1 METLISPVRRKRNSA
16 MDVISVSKDWRKMEI
31 LCQSHEKGAQRFL
44 SYWVRL
50 S

>member
-31 LCQSHEKGAQRFL
+31 LCQSHEKVRNLPAQDAL
-44 SYWVRL
+44 TGV
-50 S
+50 